1 MLSNIDWVDIL
12 KLFAALIAGAL
23 IGGEREY
30 HSKSAGLRTI
40 ALMCVG
46 STVFTILSFK
56 IGVIPNQ
63 DRFAANII
71 TGVGFL
77 GAGVIFKEENRVTG
91 LTTAAIIWIAAAI
104 GVAIGAGQYTIAI
117 TGLIITV
124 GVQQVFLIIQN
135 KIDKINQI
143 RNYTIMCK
151 FEDITLKH
159 YEEVFEKFNLLV
171 HRGKQSLNAN
181 IIKGEWQLEGS
192 QKNHEACVSFLLKDK
207 EILELEF

>member
-1 MLSNIDWVDIL
+1 MFSSINWVDIL
-12 KLFAALIAGAL
+12 RLLAALIAGAL
-23 IGGEREY
+23 IGTEREY
-30 HSKSAGLRTI
+30 HSKAAGLRTI
-40 ALMCVG
+40 ALICVG

-56 IGVIPNQ
+56 MGVIPNQ

-71 TGVGFL
+71 TGIGFL

-91 LTTAAIIWIAAAI
+91 LTTAAIIWTAAAI
-104 GVAIGAGQYTIAI
+104 GVAIGAGEYTIALV
-117 TGLIITV
+117 GLFITV
-124 GVQQVFLIIQN
+124 GVQRVFLLIQN

-151 FEDITLKH
+151 FQDITLKH
-159 YEEVFEKFNLLV
+159 YEEVFDQFNLVV

-181 IIKGEWQLEGS
+181 VIKGEWQLEGS
-192 QKNHEACVSFLLKDK
+192 QKNHEACVSYLLKDK